1 MNIISNSL
9 INKYKKTNKYKY
21 PISAPIFD
29 SKEVNSALESILKL
43 QISQGVKVAEFE
55 KKFRKYIGANYAVAT
70 NSGSS
75 ANLLALQSLKEIYN
89 LKKNDEVIIPS
100 TTFATVV
107 MPILQLDLK
116 PVLLDVSSENFN
128 IIEKNIE
135 NAITKK
141 TKILMIVHTLGLA
154 CNMDIIQQIC
164 KKKNILLFEDCCE
177 AHGSTFRNKKV
188 GSFGIVSAFSF
199 FVAHNMTTGDGGMV
213 LTKHKKIYER
223 VKSLREFGRTQDV
236 SKRWVDIKNLK
247 DFDVKYIFNNIGYNM
262 RMGDIQASFGIE
274 QLKKLDKF
282 NNIRNINAKFFD
294 NYFNSKFAKKFFK
307 ITTYNRKLS
316 FHSYYTYPIT
326 IVKNKYFKRIELLK
340 YLEKKG
346 IETRP
351 IFCGSIPDQPFMQ
364 NVKYKKNKLTNSK
377 YIRDNS
383 FFIGV
388 HPGLSQN
395 DLKKIINIFN
405 SFIKKL

>member
-164 KKKNILLFEDCCE
+164 KKKN
-177 AHGSTFRNKKV
+177 R
-188 GSFGIVSAFSF
+188 
-199 FVAHNMTTGDGGMV
+199 
-213 LTKHKKIYER
+213 KH
-223 VKSLREFGRTQDV
+223 
-236 SKRWVDIKNLK
+236 W
-247 DFDVKYIFNNIGYNM
+247 
-262 RMGDIQASFGIE
+262 
-274 QLKKLDKF
+274 
-282 NNIRNINAKFFD
+282 
-294 NYFNSKFAKKFFK
+294 
-307 ITTYNRKLS
+307 
-316 FHSYYTYPIT
+316 
-326 IVKNKYFKRIELLK
+326 
-340 YLEKKG
+340 
-346 IETRP
+346 
-351 IFCGSIPDQPFMQ
+351 
-364 NVKYKKNKLTNSK
+364 
-377 YIRDNS
+377 
-383 FFIGV
+383 
-388 HPGLSQN
+388 
-395 DLKKIINIFN
+395 
-405 SFIKKL
+405 

>member
-9 INKYKKTNKYKY
+9 INKYKKTSKYQY

-55 KKFRKYIGANYAVAT
+55 NKFRKYIGANYAVAT

-135 NAITKK
+135 DAITKK

-154 CNMDIIQQIC
+154 CNMDIIQKIC

-177 AHGSTFRNKKV
+177 AHGSTFKNKKV

-236 SKRWVDIKNLK
+236 SKRWVSIKNLK
-247 DFDVKYIFNNIGYNM
+247 EFDVKYIFNNIGYNM

-282 NNIRNINAKFFD
+282 NNIRNSNAKFFD

-307 ITTYNRKLS
+307 ITIYDRKLS